1 MAGAVARSRDP
12 VKGCTM
18 NAQTPTMHG
27 IVVGYDGSA
36 ASQLAVGW
44 AAETARQQ
52 GKHLTLVHSVNLAG
66 VPAFPA
72 LDFSQLE
79 PSLEHAAKAL
89 VDEGAERASTTLD
102 ASQVETQ
109 YWLGS
114 AAAQL
119 VDASRDAELLVV
131 GSRGRGRLTAGL
143 LGSTSYAVAAHAQCP
158 VVVVRGPE
166 GETPD
171 DAPVPPRPGR
181 GHDVVV
187 GVDDSDASDRA
198 VDAAVEVAEREGA
211 VLHIVRVA
219 HSPSMEAW
227 AYAETAKGGTEET
240 HAIRDHAEQS
250 VTHAADRVRALHPK
264 VIVTTEVLY
273 GSPGQ
278 ALADLGAT
286 AGLIVVGSRGHG
298 GFTGMLLGSVSHR
311 VIHDAA
317 CPVMVVR

>member
-1 MAGAVARSRDP
+1 
-12 VKGCTM
+12 M
-18 NAQTPTMHG
+18 NAQAPTSYG
-27 IVVGYDGSA
+27 IVVGYDGSV

-66 VPAFPA
+66 TPGFPA
-72 LDFSQLE
+72 MDFSELE

-119 VDASRDAELLVV
+119 IDASRDAELLVV
-131 GSRGRGRLTAGL
+131 GSRGRGRLLAGL

-171 DAPVPPRPGR
+171 DVPIPPRPGP
-181 GHDVVV
+181 DTT
-187 GVDDSDASDRA
+187 SSSASTTPMLRFGPSTPPS
-198 VDAAVEVAEREGA
+198 R
-211 VLHIVRVA
+211 
-219 HSPSMEAW
+219 SPS
-227 AYAETAKGGTEET
+227 AKARCSTSSASRTRRRWRPGPSP
-240 HAIRDHAEQS
+240 RPP
-250 VTHAADRVRALHPK
+250 RV
-264 VIVTTEVLY
+264 
-273 GSPGQ
+273 
-278 ALADLGAT
+278 
-286 AGLIVVGSRGHG
+286 GHG
-298 GFTGMLLGSVSHR
+298 GDPRRSGTTPSSR
-311 VIHDAA
+311 
-317 CPVMVVR
+317 

>member
-1 MAGAVARSRDP
+1 
-12 VKGCTM
+12 M
-18 NAQTPTMHG
+18 NGQVRTTNG
-27 IVVGYDGSA
+27 IVVAYDGSA
-36 ASQLAVGW
+36 SSQLALEW

-187 GVDDSDASDRA
+187 GVDDSAASDRA

-219 HSPSMEAW
+219 H
-227 AYAETAKGGTEET
+227 
-240 HAIRDHAEQS
+240 
-250 VTHAADRVRALHPK
+250 
-264 VIVTTEVLY
+264 
-273 GSPGQ
+273 
-278 ALADLGAT
+278 
-286 AGLIVVGSRGHG
+286 
-298 GFTGMLLGSVSHR
+298 
-311 VIHDAA
+311 
-317 CPVMVVR
+317 